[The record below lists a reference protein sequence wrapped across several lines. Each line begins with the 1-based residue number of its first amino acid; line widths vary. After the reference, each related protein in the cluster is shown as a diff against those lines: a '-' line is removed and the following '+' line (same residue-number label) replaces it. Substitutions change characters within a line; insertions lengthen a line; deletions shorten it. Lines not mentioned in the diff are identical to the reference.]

1 MQELAE
7 KFLDSAYQ
15 GEGHVQLIEYAKACL
30 DTFRGDSNKFFAASI
45 SFVQSLGYG
54 KTRTLLEAAS
64 EEPLVY
70 VCARPAYSFGYPSRS
85 GRACAFLKL
94 DPRAWLGSPIDA
106 HIDLKVRLLVIYKVA
121 SGMSD
126 ICKDAKLQFKGSF
139 SPLWDS
145 VDSEYKQVVAN
156 WKGNASASS
165 DRRNEPA
172 ALTRLI
178 QECASGAFVMLAI
191 DEASLL
197 LDLDFPGGKTV
208 FRAVRLAMRELQT
221 DGIQMVLVLTDT
233 HSNISTFLPPSFLDS
248 SRRPSPNDAES
259 VVRGLFPPFILRTTF
274 DALRETYGMGRPL
287 VAEYATN
294 VSFLQSK
301 LLCADTADK
310 ANADGLLAMV
320 LVRVAVHISPQSR
333 VSERVVASHMGT
345 VLASSFDDKALLVTY
360 LSEPPL
366 AAAASKFWDANLHM
380 LLPVLREALTNGAV
394 SAGSAGEIVAQI
406 VCLVAFDSQCSR
418 NRLNTYIPLV
428 SFLRALQQSQAQ
440 VKIEEFIPLQ
450 HNEAQVSVLQFIQ
463 LPKRLEFTESA
474 LKELY
479 KRQTACVLPG
489 QAGADLLIPYFV
501 EATGEYS
508 FVLVQVENWEVGS
521 EYEEILEKLIPA
533 YVFGDT
539 HVMAQKLCVRVC
551 MHLGVDRDQKPHPD
565 PHAGLGYKALELY
578 GVRFRCL
585 KDDLVGH
592 LDHLLTTTNDA
603 LEFVDV
609 AVSQC
614 KDKKIPV
621 PTSDSREGLRG
632 FPFVCD
638 EVGLSTTTP
647 ARHRASCCTC
657 RSGTC
662 KGCVCYRN
670 NRSCTSCQSAAC
682 TNAE

>member
-1 MQELAE
+1 M
-7 KFLDSAYQ
+7 
-15 GEGHVQLIEYAKACL
+15 
-30 DTFRGDSNKFFAASI
+30 SN
-45 SFVQSLGYG
+45 
-54 KTRTLLEAAS
+54 
-64 EEPLVY
+64 
-70 VCARPAYSFGYPSRS
+70 
-85 GRACAFLKL
+85 
-94 DPRAWLGSPIDA
+94 
-106 HIDLKVRLLVIYKVA
+106 
-121 SGMSD
+121 
-126 ICKDAKLQFKGSF
+126 ICEDAKLQFQGSF
-139 SPLWDS
+139 SPLWDK
-145 VDSEYKQVVAN
+145 VDTEYKQVVAN

-172 ALTRLI
+172 ALTKLI

-233 HSNISTFLPPSFLDS
+233 HSSVSAFLPPIFLDS
-248 SRRPSPNDAES
+248 SRRPGPNDAES

-320 LVRVAVHISPQSR
+320 LVRVAVHISPQA
-333 VSERVVASHMGT
+333 ASAS
-345 VLASSFDDKALLVTY
+345 ASSRPTWAGLGSSSFNGEALLVTY

-406 VCLVAFDSQCSR
+406 VCL
-418 NRLNTYIPLV
+418 
-428 SFLRALQQSQAQ
+428 